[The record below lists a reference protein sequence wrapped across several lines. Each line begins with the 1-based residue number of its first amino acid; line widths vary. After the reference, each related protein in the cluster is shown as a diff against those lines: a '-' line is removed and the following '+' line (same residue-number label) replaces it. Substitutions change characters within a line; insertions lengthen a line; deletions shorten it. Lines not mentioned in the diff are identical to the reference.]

1 MPGLFRFH
9 HVFYMYMNAS
19 IFPFQGGKAVKDEE
33 TLDSLELNDGGKLY
47 FKDLGMYKT
56 S

>member
-1 MPGLFRFH
+1 
-9 HVFYMYMNAS
+9 MYMNAS